1 METITKAAPVMK
13 ETLAET
19 SPEAVVE
26 AAEKITQQA
35 WTERL
40 AAQAGARLKETR
52 AESCVLH
59 RCGLSKGGGGDDGQ
73 PNVQQKTGGMSR

>member
-26 AAEKITQQA
+26 AAEQITQQA

-52 AESCVLH
+52 AESFSLTG
-59 RCGLSKGGGGDDGQ
+59 CGIGGGGEDGPPQ
-73 PNVQQKTGGMSR
+73 VQQKTGGMSR